1 MEGSPV
7 RHLFLAAALLLAT
20 PVLADEVMLQDN
32 APEKYVVVKGDT
44 LWDISGRFLKDPWRW
59 PEVWNMNREEIR
71 NPHWI
76 YPGDLIVLDKTG
88 GKPRLVLVAGEKN
101 GMTTVKLSPSVR
113 TSEVGGDAVQTIPIR
128 AIHPFLKQ
136 PLVVTGNQLDNS
148 ARILGTNEERVIL
161 STGDIA
167 YATGNGPQS
176 ARWHVYHKGNALID
190 PDNGALLGYEAEYL
204 GDAET
209 LAAGDPQKIRITR
222 SAKEII
228 SKDSLVPAQDMTT
241 FEFIPRAPEKPIDGR
256 IISAYGSGP
265 DMAPTGRYQTVV
277 INRGAQDGL
286 EPGHVLAL
294 YRTGKL
300 VSTEQY
306 GKNSQKWV
314 YLDSGCI
321 KPGEK
326 VSATELY
333 DTNKAM
339 RECKQDVAV
348 TAGPWVYMDVGCIK
362 PGKKVSFDQYFDPK
376 EVYDSACTEA
386 GSGSVQ
392 LPDMRN
398 GLVMVYRVFD
408 RVSYALIMQSQR
420 PVYLLDTVRNP

>member
-20 PVLADEVMLQDN
+20 PVLADEVILQDN

-88 GKPRLVLVAGEKN
+88 GKPRLVLVTGEKN
-101 GMTTVKLSPSVR
+101 GMTTVKLSPGVR
-113 TSEVGGDAVQTIPIR
+113 ISEVGGDAIQTIPMR
-128 AIHPFLKQ
+128 AIYPFLKQ
-136 PLVVTGNQLDNS
+136 PLLVTENQFNNS
-148 ARILGTNEERVIL
+148 PRILGTNEERVIL
-161 STGDIA
+161 SMGDIA

-176 ARWHVYHKGNALID
+176 ARWQIFHKGQALID

-228 SKDSLVPAQDMTT
+228 PTDSLVPAQDMTT

-256 IISAYGSGP
+256 IISAYGAGP

-286 EPGHVLAL
+286 EPGHVLAVF
-294 YRTGKL
+294 RTGKL

-306 GKNSQKWV
+306 GNKSQQWV

-333 DTNKAM
+333 DSKKVMQN
-339 RECKQDVAV
+339 CKPDVAV
-348 TAGPWVYMDVGCIK
+348 AAGPWVYMDVGCIK

-376 EVYDSACTEA
+376 EVYDRACTEA
-386 GSGSVQ
+386 GAGSVQ

-408 RVSYALIMQSQR
+408 RVSYALIMQSER